1 MQPEVGVSLE
11 AVRAGKVPSSTL
23 QTFKFED
30 DRGAAGGAAAD
41 EVERKVRPHLH
52 ARGGEVL
59 HPCVSAA

>member
-1 MQPEVGVSLE
+1 VQPEVGVSLE

-41 EVERKVRPHLH
+41 EVERKVRLTYTHEE
-52 ARGGEVL
+52 ARCCTRV
-59 HPCVSAA
+59 